1 VKKLL
6 VGAAVV
12 ALVVAGGGVVLANQS
27 AAPRE
32 AVPPASTPVASVARI
47 YLQAAKE
54 QDCEMTKALTLAS
67 SNTFSWCHDPLL
79 QSYVNVGGPTP
90 ALYMARTGEC
100 IDFTMRTSGSSDGS
114 LPRGT
119 EPWGLCFT
127 HTRAGWRVFDQGDG

>member
-1 VKKLL
+1 MC
-6 VGAAVV
+6 AAAL

-32 AVPPASTPVASVARI
+32 AVPPASTSVSAVARI
-47 YLQAAKE
+47 YLRAAKG
-54 QDCEMTKALTLAS
+54 QDCGMTKALTLES

-79 QSYVNVGGPTP
+79 QSYGNVGGPTP
-90 ALYMARTGEC
+90 ALYMSRTGEC

-119 EPWGLCFT
+119 QPWSLCFT
-127 HTRAGWRVFDQGDG
+127 HTRAGWRVFDQGEG